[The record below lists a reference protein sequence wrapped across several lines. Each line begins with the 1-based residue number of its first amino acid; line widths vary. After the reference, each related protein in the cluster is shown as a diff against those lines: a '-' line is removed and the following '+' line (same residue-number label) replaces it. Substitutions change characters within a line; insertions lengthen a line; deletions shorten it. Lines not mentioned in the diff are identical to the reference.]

1 MNNRDLEQ
9 VALVAIIQRDTGG
22 NTAEVL
28 DRVIDTVRERG
39 RLRRL
44 METLTAQGRLS
55 QIVVSVLPFA
65 LVGVITL
72 LNEDYM
78 KPLFETSTGQLLL
91 LVGIG
96 LSLLG
101 SYFIKRIVDVSD

>member
-1 MNNRDLEQ
+1 
-9 VALVAIIQRDTGG
+9 
-22 NTAEVL
+22 
-28 DRVIDTVRERG
+28 
-39 RLRRL
+39 
-44 METLTAQGRLS
+44 
-55 QIVVSVLPFA
+55 
-65 LVGVITL
+65 
-72 LNEDYM
+72 M